1 MQLKNHLPYRAVYLF
16 VFLFTSLSS
25 SSQTT
30 GYSGTGA
37 NIDVKYHRF
46 EWTIDPTIAS
56 KTISGTVTTYF
67 ETLQNNVSAI
77 NFDFTKAS
85 FNNGSLV
92 VKYHGSS
99 AGVVVSFPASG
110 NVNIIN
116 ITLPVTLPINTL
128 DSVSIT
134 YSGVPPNFATYGEGM
149 DKQTIAGLG
158 TAMYTLAESYGD
170 DDFWPCK
177 ADMQDRIDSTDFI
190 ITTPLAYRAAA
201 NGALVSDVTTAT
213 TRTMT
218 YKHRYSIPSY
228 LVAVAVAQYT
238 VYNRTPVTIGSTS
251 VPITYYIGSGRTPT
265 AGNLTTMDRC
275 RDELLAFS
283 NVFGDYPFKNE
294 KYGMYEFGWGG
305 GMEHQTFSAMS
316 WGSMTSWSVI
326 AHELAHQWFG
336 DKVTFSTWN
345 HLWLAEG
352 FARYSEALAAELVPA
367 LGQNAATVR
376 NSFKTAANNSSNRT
390 YSCYLPDASI
400 INSNTI
406 WNSTYGTTVY
416 ERGAMVVSMLRTLLG
431 DDKFFLACRN
441 YLNDPALAY
450 RSATTADLRNHMQA
464 VAGGYDLT
472 PFFNSYV
479 YGNGYPLYNTAI
491 RWGNPGSNRI
501 SFKVTTQ
508 TKSTGSTVS
517 YYSTPIAIRVQGS
530 LPTQDTVLVIY
541 DQNGQLSR
549 GGNGI
554 SSPTTGNYIHF
565 MLGFTPVTVTFD
577 PLYQTLATGAAPV
590 FDNTDPLLTFTT
602 LDVTVVDFKLKQETY
617 TNELIL
623 DVTDREEE
631 LQNVVLQKSTSS
643 GDFVVAGE
651 MNQIGETSA
660 HVKHFSFTDKMPFA
674 EETYYRAKITDKNGF
689 IKYSKVLSAKGNVL
703 QVLSV
708 YPNPA
713 NKNVTIRWNNIS
725 NNHSEIIF
733 FNAEG
738 KQVMHKTVTGS
749 SVDFSVSHFP
759 AGTYMVIVKQGE
771 NVLLKGQMIIGR

>member
-25 SSQTT
+25 FSQTT

-116 ITLPVTLPINTL
+116 IALPVTLPINTL

-149 DKQTIAGLG
+149 DKQTITGLG

-275 RDELLAFS
+275 RDELVAFS

-376 NSFKTAANNSSNRT
+376 NSFKTVANNTSYRT

-406 WNSTYGTTVY
+406 WNSAYGTTVY

-450 RSATTADLRNHMQA
+450 RSATTDDLRNHMQA
-464 VAGGYDLT
+464 AAGGYDLT
-472 PFFNSYV
+472 NFFNSWV
-479 YGNGYPLYNTAI
+479 YGNGYPNYNAGIGWSGT
-491 RWGNPGSNRI
+491 GTNRI
-501 SFKVTTQ
+501 VIQVTAP
-508 TKSTGSTVS
+508 TKSTGSTVG
-517 YYSTPIAIRVQGS
+517 YYYTPIALRVRGALAS
-530 LPTQDTVLVIY
+530 QDTVIVVY

-549 GGNGI
+549 AGNGI
-554 SSPTTGNYIHF
+554 SAPVTGNVISF
-565 MLGFTPVTVTFD
+565 NLNFNPTSVSFD
-577 PLYQTLATGAAPV
+577 PFSQTLASGIT
-590 FDNTDPLLTFTT
+590 NLNST
-602 LDVTVVDFKLKQETY
+602 LDVNIVDFRLEQNEIGNKLILSLTDSH
-617 TNELIL
+617 NELDKVI
-623 DVTDREEE
+623 
-631 LQNVVLQKSTSS
+631 LQKSRDGITYT
-643 GDFVVAGE
+643 DAGLME
-651 MNQIGETSA
+651 KVQTGNSAFITFSYTDYNAYPAET
-660 HVKHFSFTDKMPFA
+660 F
-674 EETYYRAKITDKNGF
+674 YRAKVKETALE
-689 IKYSKVLSAKGNVL
+689 KYSRVLKAENKPATSL
-703 QVLSV
+703 ILF
-708 YPNPA
+708 PNPA
-713 NKNVTIRWNNIS
+713 DRQVYIRWAGVSGTETAITIIS
-725 NNHSEIIF
+725 MD
-733 FNAEG
+733 G
-738 KQVMHKTVTGS
+738 KAIREYKTTS
-749 SVDFSVSHFP
+749 NYLSINTTDLP
-759 AGTYMVIVKQGE
+759 AGGYMVQVKRE
-771 NVLLKGQMIIGR
+771 SAMLLNRQLIIKR